1 MTAGPARQLALNMQL
16 RDDATLASFL
26 SAPALEPLLA
36 ALRAQVTAQ
45 GEPLVFLHGSAGSGK
60 SHLLQAACH
69 LLPAA
74 SCYLPLAEVRTL
86 PGAELLQGLE
96 SRQLVCLDDIDAVAG
111 DEAWELALFHF
122 CNRARDAGCRLL
134 LSAGASPRHLPVAL
148 PDLLS
153 RLGWGPVFLLP
164 APDDERKQVILR
176 YRARCRGLEMPVEV
190 SRFLVSRAP
199 RGLPGLMALLEA
211 LDSMSLAEQ
220 RALTIPFVK
229 QALGFK
235 EPQRKHPED

>member
-36 ALRAQVTAQ
+36 DLRGQASPA
-45 GEPLVFLHGSAGSGK
+45 GEPLVFIHGSAGSGK

-74 SCYLPLAEVRTL
+74 SCYLPLAELRSM
-86 PGAELLQGLE
+86 PAADLLQGLE
-96 SRQLVCLDDIDAVAG
+96 SQQLVCLDDIDAVAG
-111 DEAWELALFHF
+111 EEGWELALFHF
-122 CNRARDAGCRLL
+122 CNRARAAGCRLL
-134 LSAGASPRHLPVAL
+134 LSAGASPRHVAVVL
-148 PDLLS
+148 PDLRS

-164 APDDERKQVILR
+164 TPDDERKQAILR
-176 YRARCRGLEMPVEV
+176 YRARCRGLDMPAEV

-199 RGLPGLMALLEA
+199 RGLAELMALLEN
-211 LDSMSLAEQ
+211 LDSRSLAEQ
-220 RALTIPFVK
+220 RALTVPFVK
-229 QALGFK
+229 QALGF
-235 EPQRKHPED
+235 

>member
-36 ALRAQVTAQ
+36 ALREQATSA
-45 GEPLVFLHGSAGSGK
+45 GEPLVFIHGSAGSGK

-74 SCYLPLAEVRTL
+74 SCYLPLAELRSM
-86 PGAELLQGLE
+86 PAADLLQGLE
-96 SRQLVCLDDIDAVAG
+96 SQQLICLDDINAVAG
-111 DEAWELALFHF
+111 EEGWELALFHF
-122 CNRARDAGCRLL
+122 CNRARAAGCRLL
-134 LSAGASPRHLPVAL
+134 LSAGASPRRLPVVL
-148 PDLLS
+148 PDLRS

-164 APDDERKQVILR
+164 TPDDERKQAILR
-176 YRARCRGLEMPVEV
+176 YRARCRGLDMPAEV

-199 RGLPGLMALLEA
+199 RGLAELMALLEN
-211 LDSMSLAEQ
+211 LDSRSLAEQ
-220 RALTIPFVK
+220 RALTVPFVK
-229 QALGFK
+229 QALGF
-235 EPQRKHPED
+235 

>member
-36 ALRAQVTAQ
+36 DLRGQATPA
-45 GEPLVFLHGSAGSGK
+45 GEPLVFIHGSAGSGK

-74 SCYLPLAEVRTL
+74 SCYLPLAELRSM
-86 PGAELLQGLE
+86 PAADLLQGLE
-96 SRQLVCLDDIDAVAG
+96 SQQLVCLDDIDAVAG
-111 DEAWELALFHF
+111 EEGWELALFYF
-122 CNRARDAGCRLL
+122 CNRARAAGCRLL
-134 LSAGASPRHLPVAL
+134 LSAGASPRHVAVVL
-148 PDLLS
+148 PDLRS

-164 APDDERKQVILR
+164 TPDDERKQAILR
-176 YRARCRGLEMPVEV
+176 YRARCRGLDMPAEV

-199 RGLPGLMALLEA
+199 RGLAELMALLED
-211 LDSMSLAEQ
+211 LDSRSLAEQ
-220 RALTIPFVK
+220 RALTVPFVK
-229 QALGFK
+229 QALGF
-235 EPQRKHPED
+235 

>member
-36 ALRAQVTAQ
+36 ALRGQATSS
-45 GEPLVFLHGSAGSGK
+45 GEPLVFVHGAAGSGK

-74 SCYLPLAEVRTL
+74 SCYLPLAELRAL
-86 PGAELLQGLE
+86 PATELLQGLE
-96 SRQLVCLDDIDAVAG
+96 SQQLVCLDDIDAVAG
-111 DEAWELALFHF
+111 DEGWELALFHF
-122 CNRARDAGCRLL
+122 CNRARAGGCRLL
-134 LSAGASPRHLPVAL
+134 FSAGASPRQLPVVL
-148 PDLLS
+148 PDLRS

-164 APDDERKQVILR
+164 APDDERKQAILR
-176 YRARCRGLEMPVEV
+176 YRARCRGLDMPAEV

-199 RGLPGLMALLEA
+199 RGLAELMALLES
-211 LDSMSLAEQ
+211 LDSRSLAEQ
-220 RALTIPFVK
+220 RALTVPFVK
-229 QALGFK
+229 QALGF
-235 EPQRKHPED
+235 

>member
-36 ALRAQVTAQ
+36 ALRAQASHA

-74 SCYLPLAEVRTL
+74 SCYLPLAELVAL
-86 PGAELLQGLE
+86 PAGELLQGLE
-96 SRQLVCLDDIDAVAG
+96 SRQLVCLDDLDAVAG
-111 DEAWELALFHF
+111 DAGWEVALFHF

-134 LSAGASPRHLPVAL
+134 LAAAASPRQLPVQL
-148 PDLLS
+148 PDLQS
-153 RLGWGPVFLLP
+153 RLGWGPVFHLL
-164 APDDERKQVILR
+164 APDDERKQAILQF
-176 YRARCRGLEMPVEV
+176 RARCRGLDMPVEV
-190 SRFLVSRAP
+190 SRFLVSRSA
-199 RGLPGLMALLEA
+199 RGLADLMALLET
-211 LDSMSLAEQ
+211 LDSRSLAER
-220 RALTIPFVK
+220 RALTVPFVK
-229 QALGFK
+229 QALGL
-235 EPQRKHPED
+235 